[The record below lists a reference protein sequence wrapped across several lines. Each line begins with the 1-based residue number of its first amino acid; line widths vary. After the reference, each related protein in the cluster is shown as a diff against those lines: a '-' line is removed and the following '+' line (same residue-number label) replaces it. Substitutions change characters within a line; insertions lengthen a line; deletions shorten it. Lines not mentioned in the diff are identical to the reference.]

1 MPCLDSPVCSPD
13 LNRVENIWNLLKN
26 RVNMRPPHSRGLN
39 EIRTAIVE
47 VWDRIPE
54 YELLEYIDTIP
65 ERIDAVIEVNRD
77 HTRW

>member
-1 MPCLDSPVCSPD
+1 
-13 LNRVENIWNLLKN
+13 
-26 RVNMRPPHSRGLN
+26 MRPPHSRGLN